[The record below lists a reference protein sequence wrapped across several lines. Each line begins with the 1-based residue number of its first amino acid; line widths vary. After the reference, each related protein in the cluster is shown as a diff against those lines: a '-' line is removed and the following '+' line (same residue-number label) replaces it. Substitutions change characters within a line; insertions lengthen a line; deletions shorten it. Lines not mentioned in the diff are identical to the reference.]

1 MPSIQN
7 LARRIFALGELS
19 LEEFRSA
26 DLLVRFLRAEGFRVR
41 RGVAGLPTAFVARRQ
56 GVRPRPRL
64 ALLAEYDAL
73 PGIGHACGHNLIGAA
88 ACGAAAIAARVSRDA
103 GTIVVYGTPAEETLG
118 GKVAMTRRGLFR
130 GLDAALMFH
139 PSTEDRVAT
148 TSLACH
154 SLEVTYLGRAAHA
167 VAAPETGINALTSVL
182 RLFAAVDRLPE
193 RLPRGARL
201 AGIIAEGGARPNI
214 VPERA
219 VARFTLRAR
228 TRRDLARVESA
239 FRSAARRAGRVTGA
253 RVRIRPLDLP
263 YDEMRTNETLAR
275 IFREELAALGRRAVE
290 TPRRRMG
297 SLDMGNVSQVVP
309 AIHPYVAIAPVTTPL
324 HSRAFARRA
333 GGRSGRRGL
342 EVATRALAATAL
354 RLIADPEIVEAAR
367 REFAAGGGRRR
378 ARLARLARRARRA
391 A

>member
-1 MPSIQN
+1 MPSIQR
-7 LARRIFALGELS
+7 LADRIFALRELS

-26 DLLVRFLRAEGFRVR
+26 DLLVRFLRSEGFQVR
-41 RGVAGLPTAFVARRQ
+41 RGVAGLPTSFVARRP
-56 GVRPRPRL
+56 GARSGPRV
-64 ALLAEYDAL
+64 AFLAEYDAL

-88 ACGAAAIAARVSRDA
+88 ACGAAAVAARVARGG

-118 GKVAMTRRGLFR
+118 GKVAMARRGLFR

-154 SLEVTYLGRAAHA
+154 SLEVIFVGRAAHA
-167 VAAPETGINALTSVL
+167 VAAPETGINALTAVL
-182 RLFAAVDRLPE
+182 RLFAAVERLPA

-228 TRRDLARVESA
+228 TRFELARVERA
-239 FRSAARRAGRVTGA
+239 FRTAARNAAGATGA
-253 RVRIRPLDLP
+253 RLRIRPLDLP
-263 YDEMRTNETLAR
+263 YDEMRTNGTLAR
-275 IFREELAALGRRAVE
+275 IFREELQALGRRTVE
-290 TPRRRMG
+290 TPRRSMG
-297 SLDMGNVSQVVP
+297 SLDMGNVSQIVP
-309 AIHPYVAIAPVTTPL
+309 AIHPYVAIAPPSTPL

-333 GGRSGRRGL
+333 GGRRGRLGL
-342 EVATRALAATAL
+342 RIATRALAATAL
-354 RLIADPEIVEAAR
+354 RILDEPALVEEAR
-367 REFAAGGGRRR
+367 REFEAVGRPRRARIGRGGRR
-378 ARLARLARRARRA
+378 A

>member
-1 MPSIQN
+1 MPSIRR
-7 LARRIFALGELS
+7 LAGRIFALRELS
-19 LEEFRSA
+19 LEEHRSA
-26 DLLVRFLRAEGFRVR
+26 DLLVRFLRSQGFGVR
-41 RGVAGLPTAFVARRQ
+41 RGVAGLPTAFVARCPGSRS
-56 GVRPRPRL
+56 GPRL
-64 ALLAEYDAL
+64 AFLAEYDAL

-88 ACGAAAIAARVSRDA
+88 ACGAAAVAARLARGA

-118 GKVAMTRRGLFR
+118 GKVAMARLGLFR

-154 SLEVTYLGRAAHA
+154 SLEVVFLGRAAHA

-182 RLFAAVDRLPE
+182 RLFAAAEKLPN

-228 TRRDLARVESA
+228 SRADLARVERA
-239 FRSAARRAGRVTGA
+239 FRNAARDAARVTGS
-253 RVRIRPLDLP
+253 RLRIRPLDLP
-263 YDEMRTNETLAR
+263 YDEMRTNGALAR
-275 IFREELAALGRRAVE
+275 IFREELRALGRRTVE

-309 AIHPYVAIAPVTTPL
+309 AIHAYVAIAPVSTPL

-333 GGRSGRRGL
+333 GGRAGRIGL
-342 EVATRALAATAL
+342 LIATRALAATAL
-354 RLIADPEIVEAAR
+354 RLLDEPALLEAAR
-367 REFAAGGGRRR
+367 REFEAGGRPRRTRAGRGGRQ
-378 ARLARLARRARRA
+378 A